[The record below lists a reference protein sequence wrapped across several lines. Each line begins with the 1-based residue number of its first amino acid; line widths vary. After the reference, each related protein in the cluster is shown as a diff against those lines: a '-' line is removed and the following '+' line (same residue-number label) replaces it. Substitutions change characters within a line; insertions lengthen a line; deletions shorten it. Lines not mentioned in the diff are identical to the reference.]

1 MRAFVNGRIRTG
13 DPRLPRATALVV
25 DDDGR
30 LVHVGGDEGV
40 DPRIERIDLRG
51 GFVLPGF
58 IDAHVHPEMAG
69 LQIIGGTLV
78 GQPDVEGYWKVL
90 RGRLAVGNA
99 TDWVVLT
106 GYAAIVMAQS
116 GASRATLDALAGP
129 RPVVLVNSDLH
140 GGLVNSAAIAAAGL
154 EHGGGYPS
162 ELVEVD
168 ADGVATGYLNEEAL
182 GVVLALAPPASAE
195 THLAAVRAAQARLHS
210 VGVVGWQDALVGEQ
224 HGHGDVMPR
233 YLELAR
239 RGELTAR
246 ITAVHGWDRARGV
259 DQLEAVRAYQADVDS
274 GPVKVVGVKLLL
286 DGVNEAHTAAMLH
299 PYSDASGHLHD
310 EGPSLIGRE
319 ALIDAVVAIDAAGL
333 DVHMHAVGDRAVRD
347 GLDAVQGA
355 RRTNGRGEARHQIAH
370 ALFVSD
376 ADVPRFAELDVT
388 LDNQGVWS
396 AADFLDVDGYTAMVG
411 DEVMKTFYR
420 YETLHATGLRW
431 SAGSDWPVSSP
442 APLDGITAAT
452 RRALAP
458 GAPVHDGWERLGA
471 ETVVKAYTSGSAYS
485 SRLPLNGTL
494 RVGMNADFVRLDGDP
509 RTVGHANTLTVEETV
524 IGGESVFRVDD

>member
-1 MRAFVNGRIRTG
+1 MRAFINGRIRTG
-13 DPRLPRATALVV
+13 DPELPWATALVV
-25 DDDGR
+25 DDAG
-30 LVHVGGDEGV
+30 LIVHVGGDDQIGRDIEHV
-40 DPRIERIDLRG
+40 DLGG

-58 IDAHVHPEMAG
+58 IDAHVHPKMAG

-78 GQPDVEGYWKVL
+78 GQPDVEGYWGVL
-90 RGRLAVGNA
+90 RSRLTEGGES
-99 TDWVVLT
+99 DWVVLA

-116 GASRATLDALAGP
+116 GATRATLDSIAGS

-140 GGLVNSAAIAAAGL
+140 GGLVNSAVLSIAGF

-168 ADGVATGYLNEEAL
+168 ADGVASGYLNEEAL
-182 GVVLALAPPASAE
+182 NAVLALAPPASEE
-195 THLAAVRAAQARLHS
+195 TLLAAVRAAQAHLHS
-210 VGVVGWQDALVGEQ
+210 VGVVGWHDALVGDQ
-224 HGHGDVMPR
+224 HGLGDSVPR
-233 YLELAR
+233 YIELHA

-246 ITAVHGWDRARGV
+246 VTGAYGWNRARGV
-259 DQLEAVRAYQADVDS
+259 EQIEAVRAYQADVNRS
-274 GPVKVVGVKLLL
+274 PIKVVGVKLLL

-319 ALIDAVVAIDAAGL
+319 ALIETVVALDAVGL

-347 GLDAVQGA
+347 GLDAVEAA
-355 RRTNGRGEARHQIAH
+355 RRANGYGEARHQIAH

-396 AADFLDVDGYTAMVG
+396 AADFLDVDGYAAMVG
-411 DEVMKTFYR
+411 DEVMQTFYR

-458 GAPVHDGWERLGA
+458 GAPAHDGWERLSA
-471 ETVVKAYTSGSAYS
+471 ETVITAYTSGSAYS

-494 RVGMNADFVRLDGDP
+494 RVGMNADFVRLSGDP
-509 RTVGHANTLTVEETV
+509 TAVDYANTLTVEETV
-524 IGGESVFRVDD
+524 IGGKPVFRADD